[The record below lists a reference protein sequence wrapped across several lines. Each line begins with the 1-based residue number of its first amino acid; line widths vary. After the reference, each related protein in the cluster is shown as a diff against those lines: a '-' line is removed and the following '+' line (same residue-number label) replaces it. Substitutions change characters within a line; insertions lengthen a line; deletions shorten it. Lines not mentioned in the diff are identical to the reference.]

1 MAQALLA
8 LALLAAGGID
18 YREYDRL
25 TRLYV
30 SPSGRVDYAG
40 LKNELPAL
48 RGFIDQLGATSPDNR
63 PELFPDDWEKLRYYM
78 TAYNAWVLYVAASEY
93 PSKTSL
99 WRFGLFRNRDIKLG
113 GRDTTLEY
121 LEHEVIRKRF
131 HDPRIHFYI
140 NCAAVSCP
148 RLEQGAIP
156 AGKTDAA
163 LDRAARRFVNDTT
176 NVRYDAAGRRL
187 YLSKIFDWF
196 AEDFLAFLKTR
207 RGIAQPHI
215 AQYILIY
222 LEGPAREA
230 LAKTSPDAVTVAYF
244 PYDKS
249 LNEIR

>member
-1 MAQALLA
+1 MAQVLVA
-8 LALLAAGGID
+8 LALLAAGID

-40 LKNELPAL
+40 LQKEMPAL
-48 RGFIDQLGATSPDNR
+48 RGFVDQLGVTSPDNR
-63 PELFPDDWEKLRYYM
+63 PELFSDDSEKLRYYV
-78 TAYNAWVLYVAASEY
+78 TAYNAWVLYIATSEY

-113 GRDTTLEY
+113 GRDTTLEH
-121 LEHEVIRKRF
+121 LEHEIIRKRF

-156 AGKTDAA
+156 AGKTDEA
-163 LDRAARRFVNDTT
+163 LDRAARRFVNDPKY
-176 NVRYDAAGRRL
+176 VRFDAASRRL

-196 AEDFLAFLKTR
+196 ADDFLAFLKTR

-215 AQYILIY
+215 AQYVLIY
-222 LEGPAREA
+222 LEGAARDA
-230 LAKTSPDAVTVAYF
+230 LAKTSTDALTVAYF
-244 PYDKS
+244 PYDKT